1 MTGIRNA
8 LATAFVF
15 LVSVLLHGQ
24 PGWIEIPLGYETQ
37 PTGKDGFFP
46 YFQEHRPKIALALSG
61 GGARGIAHIGVL
73 KAFEK
78 YGLPIDG
85 IAGTSMGAVV
95 GGLAAVGYSA
105 SEIDSI
111 ARNTDWDEII
121 RDAPPRRQLFLG
133 QKERKSRSILQIR
146 FEKMSLDFRPA
157 YTSGQKLTTL
167 LTDILLKAPCPFQT
181 RGQELNIPLKV
192 ITTDLLTGQKIVFDS
207 SSLVDALR
215 ATLAIPLLFTPVE
228 KDSFMLVDG
237 GLRDNLPVDEAREIP
252 ADLVIAVDTSSKIR
266 GRDEIIAPW
275 EIADQ
280 VTTIMQQDAL
290 QSQMK
295 KADVVIQ
302 PRLDGISNTNFS
314 RVDVT
319 IQAGEKAAE
328 EAMPKID
335 SLLARLQKQPVEAV
349 YKVRK
354 CAFEGLNHF
363 SFDSQDNSF
372 LPPVPGSLRLS
383 EVVLSGR
390 SLYETGYFSKI
401 RVMLDTL
408 NELLLFKAVENPFVN
423 KIIFKGNTQFSDSVL
438 LAGMETRAGTI
449 LNIRKGRRD
458 LRFIRS
464 LYLKKGFSIARVQ
477 DVKIANDSLIITLD
491 EGRISGFE
499 FRGNNRTLPF
509 VIQREIP
516 FHRGELFHVSRF
528 RQAVENLYSTGYFEN
543 IRFELNRGIKDYS
556 LRLDFKE
563 QGFTLLRAGLRYDLE
578 RQTQSFLEAVEENLA
593 GIGAEGSITGLIG
606 TRDKLFKAAV
616 RTDQILK
623 SLLTAQLS
631 LTASSQDYL
640 YYESYHSTGSYQQRN
655 LQTVLSLGQQ
665 MKRLGTLSFQLRN
678 ENFRLIQKTGNLTPD
693 ATFLLRN
700 IVIRSEVDTRD
711 RVPFPSTGK
720 YQVFEYETSVKF
732 LNSRI
737 PYAKMSS
744 SMESYYPF
752 PWGLVLHPRIRWGT
766 ADLTTPFVKQYKLGG
781 IDSFIGI
788 PEESLI
794 GRQFIIFS
802 GEASYRIPYPH
813 WLESHL
819 SLRYDLGGG
828 WPKYVHINA
837 RDFRQ
842 GFGIIFSINTPF
854 GPLMTGIGHM
864 KDEETRF
871 YLSAGHRF

>member
-1 MTGIRNA
+1 MVSLRAAQTS
-8 LATAFVF
+8 AFVF

-24 PGWIEIPLGYETQ
+24 PGWVEIPLGYEQ
-37 PTGKDGFFP
+37 KPTGKDSFFP

-111 ARNTDWDEII
+111 ARNTDWDEIV

-181 RGQELNIPLKV
+181 TDRGLNFPLKV
-192 ITTDLLTGQKIVFDS
+192 ITTDLLTGRKIVFDG

-266 GRDEIIAPW
+266 GRKEISAPW

-280 VTTIMQQDAL
+280 VTTIMQQDVL
-290 QSQMK
+290 QSQIK

-302 PRLDGISNTNFS
+302 PRLEGISNTNFS
-314 RVDVT
+314 SVAVT

-335 SLLARLQKQPVEAV
+335 SLLAHLQKQPEDTA
-349 YKVRK
+349 YNVRK
-354 CAFEGLNHF
+354 CAFNGLVHF
-363 SFDSQDNSF
+363 SFDSQGISF
-372 LPPVPGSLRLS
+372 HPPGLGLLRLS
-383 EVVLSGR
+383 EMILSGR
-390 SLYETGYFSKI
+390 SLYETGYFKKVS
-401 RVMLDTL
+401 VALDTL
-408 NELLLFKAVENPFVN
+408 NELLLFEVEENPLVN
-423 KIIFKGNTQFSDSVL
+423 KIMFKGNTQFSDSVL
-438 LAGMETRAGTI
+438 LAGMETRAGEP
-449 LNIRKGRRD
+449 LNFLKGRRD
-458 LRFIRS
+458 LRYIRS
-464 LYLKKGFSIARVQ
+464 LYLKKGFSLARVQ
-477 DVKIANDSLIITLD
+477 EAKIANDSLFITLD

-499 FRGNNRTLPF
+499 FVGNLRTMPF

-516 FHRGELFHVSRF
+516 FHRGDLFHVSQF
-528 RQAVENLYSTGYFEN
+528 TQAIENLYSTGYFEN
-543 IRFELNRGIKDYS
+543 IRFNFNKGMKDYT

-606 TRDKLFKAAV
+606 SRDKLFRATV

-623 SLLTAQLS
+623 SLFTAQLS
-631 LTASSQDYL
+631 LTASSQDYQF
-640 YYESYHSTGSYQQRN
+640 YESYRRTGSYQQRN
-655 LQTVLSLGQQ
+655 LQTVLSVGQQ

-678 ENFRLIQKTGNLTPD
+678 ENIRLIQNTGGHTPD
-693 ATFLLRN
+693 ESFVLRN

-711 RVPFPSTGK
+711 RVPFPTSGK
-720 YQVFEYETSVKF
+720 YQVFEYETSAKF
-732 LNSRI
+732 LKSRI
-737 PYAKMSS
+737 PYARMTS

-752 PWGLVLHPRIRWGT
+752 LGGFVLHPRIRWGT

-802 GEASYRIPYPH
+802 GEASFRIPYPH

-842 GFGIIFSINTPF
+842 GYGVIFSINTPF

-864 KDEETRF
+864 KDEETRI
-871 YLSAGHRF
+871 YLSAGYRF